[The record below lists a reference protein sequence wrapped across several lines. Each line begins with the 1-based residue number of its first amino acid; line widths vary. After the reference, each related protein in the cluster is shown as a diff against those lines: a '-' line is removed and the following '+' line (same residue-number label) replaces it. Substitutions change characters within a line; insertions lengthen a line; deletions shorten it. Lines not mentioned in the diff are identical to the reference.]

1 MNDITLL
8 TRDGASLDVACPPG
22 ETVLAAAEAAGLFL
36 PSMCHEGSCGLCRA
50 EIASGDHDAG
60 GQPGETITRDVLLCQ
75 CRPTSDM
82 TVALPYAESAI
93 LRHRAPTREAVIERI
108 APAGASAVSLAL
120 RLRPDAE
127 LGQAADFV
135 PGQYMEVAIPG
146 TDIRRAYSL
155 ANLPNWDGRVEF
167 LIRLVPGGA
176 FSTWL
181 GTEAKPGDALSLRGP
196 LGRFVLD
203 DTSPRPRCLVGGG
216 CGLAPLLSML
226 RHLAEFQDMQETHL
240 IFGANREAEL
250 FATDEIAALAA
261 QLPCLTVTTAI
272 WHPEGDW
279 SGFTGTSAEALDSW
293 LSNAAAPPDIYVC
306 GPPKLVEAVVTTA
319 RWHGV
324 PEAQILAEQVQL
336 R

>member
-8 TRDGASLDVACPPG
+8 TRDGARLGVICPPG

-50 EIASGDHDAG
+50 EIAGGGHDGG

-82 TVALPYAESAI
+82 TVALPYAGSAI
-93 LRHRAPTREAVIERI
+93 LRHRAPTRAAVIERI
-108 APAGASAVSLAL
+108 APAGASAVSLVL
-120 RLRPDAE
+120 RLLPDTE
-127 LGQAADFV
+127 YGEAADFV

-146 TDIRRAYSL
+146 TGIRRAYSL
-155 ANLPNWDGRVEF
+155 ANLPNWDGRMEF

-181 GTEAKPGDALSLRGP
+181 GAGAKPGDALSLRGP
-196 LGRFVLD
+196 LGRFTLD
-203 DTSPRPRCLVGGG
+203 DTSPRSRCLVGGG

-240 IFGANREAEL
+240 MFGANREAEL
-250 FATDEIAALAA
+250 FATAEIADLAARLPALA
-261 QLPCLTVTTAI
+261 VTTAI

-279 SGFTGTSAEALDSW
+279 AGFVGTAAEALGRF
-293 LSNAAAPPDIYVC
+293 LATAANKPDVYVC
-306 GPPKLVEAVVTTA
+306 GPPRLVEAVIATA
-319 RWHGV
+319 QLHGV
-324 PEAQILAEQVQL
+324 PAAQIRAEAMQF

>member
-8 TRDGASLDVACPPG
+8 TRDGASLDVGCPPG

-50 EIASGDHDAG
+50 EITAGEYDAG
-60 GQPGETITRDVLLCQ
+60 GRTGETITRDVLLCQ

-82 TVALPYAESAI
+82 TVALPYAEAAI

-108 APAGASAVSLAL
+108 APAGASAVSLGL

-127 LGQAADFV
+127 RGEAADFV

-155 ANLPNWDGRVEF
+155 ANLPNWDGRLEF

-181 GTEAKPGDALSLRGP
+181 GTVAKPGDALSLRGP
-196 LGRFVLD
+196 LGRFTLD
-203 DTSPRPRCLVGGG
+203 ETSPRPRCLVGGG
-216 CGLAPLLSML
+216 CGLAPLLAML

-240 IFGANREAEL
+240 IFGANREDEL
-250 FATDEIAALAA
+250 FATAEIEALAA
-261 QLPCLTVTTAI
+261 QLPGLTVTTAI
-272 WHPEGDW
+272 WHPQAAW
-279 SGFTGTSAEALDSW
+279 RGFAGTAAEALDRLLAS
-293 LSNAAAPPDIYVC
+293 AAGAPDIYVC
-306 GPPKLVEAVVTTA
+306 GPPRLVEAVIATA
-319 RWHGV
+319 RRHGV
-324 PEAQILAEQVQL
+324 PEAQILAEHVQL